1 MTISRKIGLHQ
12 IATRHV
18 ALGKPTIL
26 KWIDPSTGDLAA
38 ARAET
43 GPECLFVVRFYQ
55 STEPLDKPEQRADE
69 WVARHQSKAL
79 ALAAVHPNIIFEG
92 YNEVGDGSIARH
104 ARFEI
109 RRMERLH
116 ALGLRAGLGSWG
128 VGHPHESRWGE
139 YDAMIAAMRPDDV
152 LCFHEYWRDTADV
165 DNNWHVTRFRYHGI
179 WEHVRG
185 HLIAI
190 TEAGRDTM
198 FDIVPQGDAGWKK
211 TCGPDEYLRDL
222 RRAGE
227 LYDAI
232 PEVVGAT
239 IFQAGSIDPTW
250 GDYDV
255 TDIWP
260 RVVAEYA
267 APVVVEPPA
276 PAIPYYHSS
285 RQGSAISY
293 VILHDTEG
301 SAAAAQAWFRDPN
314 NTSQSSSHVIVTS
327 KGEVWR
333 LVPDELAAHH
343 AGYGSIPGVSV
354 NINRVTLGLELEY
367 PAAPAS
373 PAWPEAQLA
382 AAAAVVKGWC
392 ERYGILRERVLTHAQ
407 VDPARRSDPRC
418 FDLAGF
424 LDRIWPPPPVEW
436 LPSTDAATLAA
447 INTGDLAT
455 MQDKVRWW
463 TEEAVRQIEGGG
475 VQRGLEILRDM
486 VQVDGGL
493 MYEAERA
500 AKRAD

>member
-1 MTISRKIGLHQ
+1 M
-12 IATRHV
+12 
-18 ALGKPTIL
+18 
-26 KWIDPSTGDLAA
+26 
-38 ARAET
+38 
-43 GPECLFVVRFYQ
+43 
-55 STEPLDKPEQRADE
+55 
-69 WVARHQSKAL
+69 
-79 ALAAVHPNIIFEG
+79 
-92 YNEVGDGSIARH
+92 
-104 ARFEI
+104 
-109 RRMERLH
+109 
-116 ALGLRAGLGSWG
+116 
-128 VGHPHESRWGE
+128 
-139 YDAMIAAMRPDDV
+139 
-152 LCFHEYWRDTADV
+152 
-165 DNNWHVTRFRYHGI
+165 
-179 WEHVRG
+179 
-185 HLIAI
+185 
-190 TEAGRDTM
+190 
-198 FDIVPQGDAGWKK
+198 
-211 TCGPDEYLRDL
+211 
-222 RRAGE
+222 
-227 LYDAI
+227 
-232 PEVVGAT
+232 T
-239 IFQAGSIDPTW
+239 IFQHGAIDPTW
-250 GDYDV
+250 KDYEV
-255 TDIWP
+255 REIWP

-267 APVVVEPPA
+267 APVVVEPPP

-293 VILHDTEG
+293 VILHDTES

-392 ERYGILRERVLTHAQ
+392 ERYGIPRERVLTHAQ

-447 INTGDLAT
+447 INTGDLGLL
-455 MQDKVRWW
+455 QDKVRWW

-486 VQVDGGL
+486 VQVNGGL

-500 AKRAD
+500 AEN